1 MFGCRLYCRSPA
13 PAEFIK
19 SLYLLSKSF
28 ILPIIA
34 SPRIYIRFLILD
46 SRGLDNRIELHV
58 DLQSNSLDEVYV
70 VDENVGHDLAPSE
83 ILDNRTR

>member
-1 MFGCRLYCRSPA
+1 MLSILC
-13 PAEFIK
+13 
-19 SLYLLSKSF
+19 LYLMNKLRILS
-28 ILPIIA
+28 IIV
-34 SPRIYIRFLILD
+34 SSHIHIRFLILD

-70 VDENVGHDLAPSE
+70 VDENVGHGQAPSG